1 MGFPRQAIVG
11 IMSIVSI
18 LNCAATCWSGTPL
31 KLLRDDVVVFL
42 GGADMVHLQQAGHLE
57 AILTRAFATQQPKF
71 RDLSWEADTVFRQGT
86 VIERWRQEGHGD
98 LDGFGDL
105 EQQLKSLKTTV
116 VIVQFGRLGAMA
128 GDPGLAEWAD
138 GYSGLV
144 ERLRRCARQ
153 VVLVSPVPFEKPVS
167 DLVPDVSRYNAG
179 LGRYVQTI
187 EQIAARQGA
196 LFVDLF
202 TGAKPRLTENGMHV
216 KQQAQR
222 WVAEQIA
229 RQLGAQVSTAPE
241 LEPLRQA
248 VIEKHRLWYDYW
260 RPANWKLLYGDDAR
274 RQFTRGGKDSIPFK
288 EEWRQLVPLVE
299 KAEQRVWR
307 IAAGDADPGAN
318 RPAPE
323 TLHGDARANID
334 EELSAFSTWDGF
346 EVNLFASEREGLT
359 SPLAI
364 RWDPAGRAYVTVTT
378 TYPHVFPGDLPNDK
392 IIMLDDT
399 DADGVADRSTVFAE
413 GLNIPT
419 GLEWGDGGLYVGQN
433 TEILFLKDTDGDRK
447 ADVRQ
452 VVLGGFGNGD
462 SHQTINS
469 FFWSPDGELFF
480 GHGDGC
486 ESRVE
491 TPWGASHLFN
501 AGFYRFRPRRLQ
513 LIPFLEGHMGP
524 GNPWGIAFDAWGQV
538 FNVDGAGGVNWL
550 SPGMVSTTHVRRL
563 RRIGEPGGY
572 CGIGYLDGGGIP
584 AELRGN
590 FVTGDFKANRVKMFS
605 LTADDAGYRLEW
617 QEPILKSQHRNFR
630 PVDVKVGPDGAI
642 YVVDWYN
649 PITCHQDDAYR
660 DPTRDK
666 QHGRIWRLAAQ
677 QQSVR
682 PPDLQRLSTAE
693 VVRALAA
700 PEYWT
705 RYQAKRALT
714 EREAPAVSRA
724 LGAWVRS
731 LDAKQ
736 PDYEFHLYQA
746 IGAYATIEWV
756 EPRLLSRLLNAQD
769 PRARA
774 FASRLV
780 GRWHDR
786 LDDPLDLLAERIED
800 AHPQVRMEA
809 VVACAAIPTAR
820 SICVAAG
827 VVDQPRDD
835 WIDYAFKQAVH
846 RLRPWW
852 QPAFQAGK
860 LTFARPSHLAS
871 VLNEAGGREALDS
884 LKSLVE
890 AGELDAGVRGSAI
903 ASILAVG
910 GPEDLQSFGLDPQRY
925 TVGGRY
931 DAEAHAGALK
941 QLISV
946 TGFRDERPA
955 GNLAAQ
961 LTVVIQKNDAELYA
975 HALNLAGLWGVKELA
990 EAVVSAAE
998 NEALPLPVRS
1008 NAFLAL
1014 AHLNLPKGI
1023 KDLHNYASEM
1033 QTSALR
1039 AAAIEALA
1047 VVDPLGAAERAAKY
1061 LSGLD
1066 LLQDDPSVVL
1076 RAVLDRK
1083 GGAAALSNALQRE
1096 SLDAETATGLLRA
1109 LFSSGRSDASLLTV
1123 LQKAIGAAARPPEYS
1138 AGMVERLATAAAET
1152 GDAQRGSAL
1161 FGKLACASCHK
1172 VSGAGGRVGP
1182 DLTAIGTT
1190 LSAQRIVEEVLWP
1203 SRQIKEGYSMLTVIT
1218 NDGKVH
1224 QGYERRTAESQ
1235 EAGNLVLESLA
1246 TSDRIT
1252 IEKAQ
1257 IEEKRVTGSA
1267 MPAGLMALLSR
1278 EQLLDLIQYLRELGK
1293 LQ

>member
-1 MGFPRQAIVG
+1 MGFPRHAIVG
-11 IMSIVSI
+11 VMSIVSI
-18 LNCAATCWSGTPL
+18 LNCAALCWSATPL
-31 KLLRDDVVVFL
+31 QLLRNDVVVFL

-57 AILTRAFATQQPKF
+57 AILTRAFASQQPKF

-105 EQQLKSLKTTV
+105 EQQLKSLETTV
-116 VIVQFGRLGAMA
+116 VIVQFGRLAAMA
-128 GDPGLAEWAD
+128 GESGLADWAD

-153 VVLVSPVPFEKPVS
+153 VVLVSPVPFEKPLS
-167 DLVPDVSRYNAG
+167 DLVPDVSRYNAA
-179 LGRYVQTI
+179 LRRYVQTI
-187 EQIAARQGA
+187 EQIAVRQGV

-202 TGAKPRLTENGMHV
+202 AGAKPRLTENGMHV
-216 KQQAQR
+216 KPQAQR

-229 RQLGAQVSTAPE
+229 RQLGAQVSTVQE
-241 LEPLRQA
+241 LEPLRLA

-274 RQFTRGGKDSIPFK
+274 RQFTRGGKDYIPFK
-288 EEWRQLVPLVE
+288 EEWRQLVPLVG
-299 KAEQRVWR
+299 KAEERVRR
-307 IAAGDADPGAN
+307 IAAGGEDPGAD
-318 RPAPE
+318 RPPPE
-323 TLHGDARANID
+323 TLHGDGSANID
-334 EELSAFSTWDGF
+334 EELSAFSTWEGF

-399 DADGVADRSTVFAE
+399 DGDGVADRSTVFAE

-419 GLEWGDGGLYVGQN
+419 GIEWGEGGVYVGQN
-433 TEILFLKDTDGDRK
+433 TEILFLKDTNGDRK

-550 SPGMVSTTHVRRL
+550 SPGMVSTSHVRRL
-563 RRIGEPGGY
+563 RRIGDPGGY
-572 CGIGYLDGGGIP
+572 CGIGYLDGRGIP
-584 AELRGN
+584 APLRGN

-617 QEPILKSQHRNFR
+617 KDPILKSRHRNFR

-666 QHGRIWRLAAQ
+666 RHGRIWRIAATQ
-677 QQSVR
+677 QNVR
-682 PPDLQRLSTAE
+682 PPDLTRMATAE
-693 VVRALAA
+693 VVRALGA

-724 LGAWVRS
+724 LDAWVRS

-746 IGAYATIEWV
+746 LGAYATIEWV

-769 PRARA
+769 SRARA

-786 LDDPLDLLAERIED
+786 LDDPLELLAARIGD
-800 AHPQVRMEA
+800 THPQVRMEA

-820 SICVAAG
+820 SIRVAAG
-827 VVDQPRDD
+827 VVDHPRDD

-852 QPAFQAGK
+852 QPAFQEGK
-860 LTFARPSHLAS
+860 LTFSNPAHLAT

-890 AGELDAGVRGSAI
+890 SGQLDAGVRGSAI
-903 ASILAVG
+903 GSILAVG
-910 GPEDLQSFGLDPQRY
+910 GPDEFQSFGLDPQRY
-925 TVGGRY
+925 TVAGRY
-931 DAEAHAGALK
+931 DVQAHTAALK
-941 QLISV
+941 QLVRV
-946 TGFRDERPA
+946 TRFRDIRPS

-961 LTVVIQKNDAELYA
+961 LTVLIQKGDAKLHA

-990 EAVVSAAE
+990 ARVVSAAE
-998 NEALPLPVRS
+998 HEGLPVAVRS
-1008 NAFLAL
+1008 KAFMAL
-1014 AHLNLPKGI
+1014 AHLKHT
-1023 KDLHNYASEM
+1023 KASEYLHNYASEI
-1033 QTSALR
+1033 QTNALR

-1047 VVDPLGAAERAAKY
+1047 VADPQGAAECAAKY
-1061 LSGLD
+1061 LSSLD
-1066 LLQDDPSVVL
+1066 LLKHDPSVVL

-1083 GGAAALSNALQRE
+1083 GGAAALASALQSERLNVE
-1096 SLDAETATGLLRA
+1096 SATGLLKA
-1109 LFSSGRSDASLLTV
+1109 LFSSGRSDPSLLAV
-1123 LQKAIGAAARPPEYS
+1123 LQNAIGAAAQPPDYS
-1138 AGMVERLATAAAET
+1138 ARMVERLVAEAAET
-1152 GDAQRGSAL
+1152 GDAQRGREL

-1172 VSGAGGRVGP
+1172 VSGVGGRVGP

-1224 QGYERRTAESQ
+1224 QGYERRTAASQ
-1235 EAGNLVLESLA
+1235 ETGNLVLESLA
-1246 TSDRIT
+1246 TSERIT

-1278 EQLLDLIQYLRELGK
+1278 AQLLDLIQYLRELGK